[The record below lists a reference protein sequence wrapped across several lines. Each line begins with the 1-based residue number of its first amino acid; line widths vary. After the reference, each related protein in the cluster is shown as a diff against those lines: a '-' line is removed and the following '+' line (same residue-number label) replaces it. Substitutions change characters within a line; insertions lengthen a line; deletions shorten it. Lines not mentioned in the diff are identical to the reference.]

1 MSLKDLGEKID
12 GKLDKIEE
20 RLDSIDGTLIKQ
32 NKDLEHHIFR
42 TELAEQN
49 IEMLRIEFKP
59 IQKRYEAVNVIFK
72 IVGMFATGLGLIVG
86 LAKVV
91 TAIFFN

>member
-20 RLDSIDGTLIKQ
+20 RLNSIDGTLIKQ

-42 TELAEQN
+42 TSLAEEN
-49 IEMLRIEFKP
+49 LEMLRIEFKP
-59 IQKRYEAVNVIFK
+59 VLKRHEAVNTIFR

-91 TAIFFN
+91 TAFF